1 MTQDCISLTG
11 MKFHTCVGLLPFEEE
26 VPQPLEL
33 DLTVWVDL
41 RDTGATDSPEGM
53 TDYRDLYAIVSETVG
68 ASHHKLL
75 EALCEKV
82 AKRAVALPRVERV
95 RVAARKPHV
104 PIPGPL
110 DHVEVVVVREA

>member
-1 MTQDCISLTG
+1 MTQDSISLTG
-11 MKFHTCVGLLPFEEE
+11 MKFHTCVGLLPFEKE
-26 VPQPLEL
+26 VPQPVEL
-33 DLTVWVDL
+33 DLTVWVSL
-41 RDTGATDSPEGM
+41 RDVGLSDSPEGL
-53 TDYRDLYAIVSETVG
+53 TDYRDLYAIASDTIG

-75 EALCEKV
+75 EALCEKI
-82 AKRAVALPRVERV
+82 ATQALALPGVEKV